1 MSTDSSANEDH
12 SDEEK
17 LADIDKSSLSESD
30 TESEAS
36 DISMLS
42 GTGSSVTESSVT
54 ESTDTDYESSQ
65 SSNYSRTFGMR
76 DDFKV
81 ETTFIDNRWKDRKNP
96 GHGVRAIH
104 PRTCNRF
111 TPPKLI
117 K

>member
-17 LADIDKSSLSESD
+17 LASLSESD